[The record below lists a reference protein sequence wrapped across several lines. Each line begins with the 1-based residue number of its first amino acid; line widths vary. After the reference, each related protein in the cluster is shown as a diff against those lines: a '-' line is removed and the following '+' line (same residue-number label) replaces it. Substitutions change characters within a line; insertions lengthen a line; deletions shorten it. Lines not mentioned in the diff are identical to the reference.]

1 MHTDYKKVEINS
13 DELIELKA
21 IERDLKSRFIL
32 FQFISNNVPI
42 NLSNCNV
49 RVYAINSKRK
59 EIFNNLTLVDSL
71 TGKAKLELTDSF
83 LKQGKT
89 IYQLKIYG
97 SNGERLSS
105 NIFSLEVGHDLMEDN
120 SIEST
125 NEFTALD
132 EALKTVDNIDVN
144 FRDVNSKIEQQG
156 ANIETNKNNIDK
168 LSRDKLNNP
177 TIVKGQAGFDWRIVK
192 FEDIKYINAWKY
204 IEIQGTGWHK
214 LELPLKLESEWGY
227 SVVPEDW
234 GGAIVPFTTKSVAEE
249 NAIYIYINDSSGS
262 YRKFRI
268 MVNGFYIESRGD

>member
-21 IERDLKSRFIL
+21 IEHDLKSRFVL
-32 FQFISNNVPI
+32 FQFISNNIPI

-125 NEFTALD
+125 NKFTALE

-168 LSRDKLNNP
+168 LSRDKLNKP
-177 TIVKGQAGFDWRIVK
+177 EVVKGVQGYDWKWVRFK
-192 FEDIKYINAWKY
+192 EIKYINAWKY

-214 LELPLKLESEWGY
+214 LDLPFKLESDWGY
-227 SVVPEDW
+227 SVVLEDW
-234 GGAIVPFTTKSVAEE
+234 SGEIIPFTTKANYSE
-249 NAIYIYINDSSGS
+249 NAIYVYMNDSSNN
-262 YRKFRI
+262 YRRFRM
-268 MVNGFYIESRGD
+268 MVNGFYIES

>member
-21 IERDLKSRFIL
+21 IERDLKSRFVL
-32 FQFISNNVPI
+32 FQFISNNVPV

-49 RVYAINSKRK
+49 RAYAINSKK
-59 EIFNNLTLVDSL
+59 NEIFNNLTLADPL
-71 TGKAKLELTDSF
+71 TGKAKLELTDAF
-83 LKQGKT
+83 LKRGKT

-97 SNGERLSS
+97 ANGERLSS
-105 NIFSLEVGHDLMEDN
+105 NIFLLNVGEDLMRDN

-125 NEFTALD
+125 NEFTALE
-132 EALKTVDNIDVN
+132 EALKAVDNIDVN

-156 ANIETNKNNIDK
+156 TRIETNKNNIDN
-168 LSRDKLNNP
+168 LSRDKLNKP
-177 TIVKGQAGFDWRIVK
+177 TIIKGQAGYDWRIVK

-234 GGAIVPFTTKSVAEE
+234 GGAIVPFTTKSVSEE
-249 NAIYIYINDSSGS
+249 NAIYIYMNDSSGS

-268 MVNGFYIESRGD
+268 TVNGFYIES

>member
-21 IERDLKSRFIL
+21 IEHDVKSRFVL
-32 FQFISNNVPI
+32 FQFISNNVPV

-59 EIFNNLTLVDSL
+59 EIFNNLTLADPL
-71 TGKAKLELTDSF
+71 TGKAKLELTDAF
-83 LKQGKT
+83 LKRGKT

-97 SNGERLSS
+97 ANGERLSS
-105 NIFSLEVGHDLMEDN
+105 NIFSLEVGQDLMCDN
-120 SIEST
+120 SIESA
-125 NEFTALD
+125 NEFTALE

-144 FRDVNSKIEQQG
+144 FRDVNSKIE
-156 ANIETNKNNIDK
+156 TNKNNIDN
-168 LSRDKLNNP
+168 LFIDKLNKP
-177 TIVKGQAGFDWRIVK
+177 TIVKGQAGYDWRIVK

-214 LELPLKLESEWGY
+214 LDLPLKLESEWGY

-234 GGAIVPFTTKSVAEE
+234 GGAIVPFTTKSVFEE
-249 NAIYIYINDSSGS
+249 NAIYIYMNDSSNS
-262 YRKFRI
+262 YRRFRI
-268 MVNGFYIESRGD
+268 TINGFYIES